1 MSWLFF
7 SFFACCVALVLVVLF
22 NVILA
27 APGVTAVSKPCNEC
41 PLNYEPICAGPP
53 GTTNDKDKK
62 SFGNECVMEKYNC
75 EKNESKFAWLWS
87 KYIHNEIYNP

>member
-1 MSWLFF
+1 M
-7 SFFACCVALVLVVLF
+7 LVVLF

-75 EKNESKFAWLWS
+75 EKNESKFAILWS
-87 KYIHNEIYNP
+87 KFTMKFIFINP